1 MLVSFE
7 FFFLRSINFYQFPQ
21 RISPSRQRVSNER
34 EAIVDGIR
42 TATVSNYL
50 LSESL
55 QLSTPRKLHPPPV
68 VAPIRRIDI
77 HPPPPRRNSCPSEVQ
92 SRGGNLVR
100 TFQCRSSPCSLFSPH
115 YSSFESN
122 WNVSMSREYP
132 RLLARAARKTRCVP
146 TSGRRL
152 GNPGQGKFRASTT
165 RWRKRGCSP
174 TPSHTP
180 SQSAEKQPSRIVSVC
195 AKTGDVGGCRRPR
208 NSPPSLPS
216 SSSSS
221 FSSSSPDTSF
231 VAFRGRGQL
240 QGWIKAGR
248 GPLPP

>member
-1 MLVSFE
+1 
-7 FFFLRSINFYQFPQ
+7 
-21 RISPSRQRVSNER
+21 
-34 EAIVDGIR
+34 
-42 TATVSNYL
+42 
-50 LSESL
+50 
-55 QLSTPRKLHPPPV
+55 
-68 VAPIRRIDI
+68 
-77 HPPPPRRNSCPSEVQ
+77 
-92 SRGGNLVR
+92 
-100 TFQCRSSPCSLFSPH
+100 
-115 YSSFESN
+115 
-122 WNVSMSREYP
+122 MSREYP

-208 NSPPSLPS
+208 NSPPSLPPPLPPS
-216 SSSSS
+216 PSPP
-221 FSSSSPDTSF
+221 PDTSF